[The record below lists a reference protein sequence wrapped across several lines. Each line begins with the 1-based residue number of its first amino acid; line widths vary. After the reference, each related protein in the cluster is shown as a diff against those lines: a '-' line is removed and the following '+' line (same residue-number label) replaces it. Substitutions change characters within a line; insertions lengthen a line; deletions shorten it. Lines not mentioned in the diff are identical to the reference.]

1 MTFPCLPPSEVEVPE
16 ITFQDHVDLPPAD
29 TALVIVGMQ
38 NDFVSEGGSLVVPA
52 AAETVP
58 RIQELLES
66 ARSAGVRVAFTQDTH
81 LEGDSEWEIWPAHVH
96 EGSWGWGIIDKLR
109 PREQELVCRKSR
121 YDAFY
126 DTSLDH
132 YLSRAWK
139 VQHLVIVGTVSNICV
154 LHTAASAGLRW
165 FHIVV
170 PADAISALTP
180 FDQASTL
187 RQVSTLYNGDVVRS
201 TADVRFQ
208 E

>member
-1 MTFPCLPPSEVEVPE
+1 MTFPYLPPDQVEVPE
-16 ITFQDHVDLPPAD
+16 ITFQDRVDLPPAD
-29 TALVIVGMQ
+29 TALVIVDMQ
-38 NDFVSEGGSLVVPA
+38 NDFVKPGGSLEVPA

-58 RIQELLES
+58 RIQKLLEA
-66 ARSAGVRVAFTQDTH
+66 ARASGVRVAFTQDTH
-81 LEGDSEWEIWPAHVH
+81 LEGDSEWEIWPAHVR
-96 EGSWGWGIIDKLR
+96 EGSWGWDIIDELK
-109 PREQELVCRKSR
+109 PIEQELVCRKSR

-139 VQHLVIVGTVSNICV
+139 VQHVVIVGTVSNICV

-170 PADAISALTP
+170 PAVGISALTP

-187 RQVSTLYNGDVVRS
+187 RQVSTLYNGDLVRS
-201 TADVRFQ
+201 TEDIRFQ
-208 E
+208 A